1 MKLFSDIFT
10 SLEQGLQYSTTKQK
24 AISDNIANVDTPN
37 YKAKTVTFQ
46 DTLQKATLEINAYRT
61 DARHF
66 TFTAN
71 TNSSPVIEAK
81 STLVY
86 NNNGNSVDMDKEM
99 ADLAKNQI
107 YYNALIDRL
116 SSKFSSLQNVI
127 KGGQ

>member
-10 SLEQGLQYSTTKQK
+10 SLEQGLQYSTIKQK
-24 AISDNIANVDTPN
+24 VISDNIANVDTPN
-37 YKAKTVTFQ
+37 YKAKSVTFQ
-46 DTLQKATLEINAYRT
+46 DTLQQATLEIQAYRT
-61 DARHF
+61 DDRHYSF
-66 TFTAN
+66 SAN
-71 TNSSPVIEAK
+71 ANKSPVIEAK
-81 STLVY
+81 SALVY
-86 NNNGNSVDMDKEM
+86 NNSGNSVDMDKEM